1 MLIDTNV
8 LIWLTKDNANAKKL
22 LLNSDKKYISAV
34 TYMEMLQ
41 GMNNKLEM
49 QAFLKHFEQYNYEIL
64 PINEKISNE
73 ACRLVETYALSHT
86 MELPD
91 ALIASTAIFYHQSLV
106 TANVKDFQYIPNL
119 DLQKFIS

>member
-8 LIWLTKDNANAKKL
+8 LIWLAKNNINAQKL
-22 LLNSDKKYISAV
+22 LLTSHKKYISAI

-41 GMNNKLEM
+41 GMNNKKEM
-49 QAFLKHFEQYNYEIL
+49 QAFLKHIGQYNYAIL
-64 PINEKISNE
+64 PINEKISDN

-86 MELPD
+86 MQLPD
-91 ALIASTAIFYHQSLV
+91 ALIASTAIAYHQPLV

-119 DLQKFIS
+119 NVQKFVS

>member
-22 LLNSDKKYISAV
+22 LLTSHKKYISAV

-49 QAFLKHFEQYNYEIL
+49 QAFLTHFKQYNYLIL

-73 ACRLVETYALSHT
+73 ACVLVETYALSHT
-86 MELPD
+86 MQLAD
-91 ALIASTAIFYHQSLV
+91 ALIASTALAYNKPLV
-106 TANVKDFQYIPNL
+106 TANIKDFQYIPNL
-119 DLQKFIS
+119 VVQKFIS